1 MIKTDIDK
9 ARDIA
14 KKIIRAEREPLFKQ
28 LDIDYM
34 KALESGNTAEQAEIV
49 AKKEKLRNAT
59 QSEDLIN
66 ATSEQELKTAIQ
78 TSIQV

>member
-14 KKIIRAEREPLFKQ
+14 KSMIRAGREPLFKQ

-34 KALESGNTAEQAEIV
+34 KALESGNTAAQAEIV

-59 QSEDLIN
+59 QSEELIN
-66 ATSEQELKTAIQ
+66 ATSEQELKAAIQ